1 MAYLEYG
8 KIDEKAEKRMNE
20 LLKKSFKT
28 YWKKKRTF
36 DIIVTSILI
45 LILAVSMLLVA
56 LLVFI
61 DDPDGSKRNG
71 RSRF

>member
-36 DIIVTSILI
+36 DIIVTYNRNHPERGGFYY
-45 LILAVSMLLVA
+45 VSFLQEMLY
-56 LLVFI
+56 
-61 DDPDGSKRNG
+61 KQE
-71 RSRF
+71 

>member
-36 DIIVTSILI
+36 NF
-45 LILAVSMLLVA
+45 LLT
-56 LLVFI
+56 FY
-61 DDPDGSKRNG
+61 S
-71 RSRF
+71 